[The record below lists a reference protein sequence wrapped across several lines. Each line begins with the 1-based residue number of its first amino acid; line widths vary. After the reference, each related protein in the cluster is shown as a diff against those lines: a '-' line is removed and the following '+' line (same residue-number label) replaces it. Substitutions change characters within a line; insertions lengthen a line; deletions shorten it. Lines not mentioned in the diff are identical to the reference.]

1 MALPRFNRVIFSFA
15 HDVIMAALTFA
26 VAMYLRLGGG
36 LFEIPAEP
44 WLVQMALF
52 VGSSIVA
59 FISMG
64 VYRGMWR
71 YTSVRDLG
79 NILQAVTLAVVI
91 FLTVSF
97 IFTRLDGMPR
107 SVAGIVWFVLVA
119 FMSGSR
125 LFVRLLQEG
134 RLDRFWNANH
144 QDRTNVLVIGASD
157 EAVLFIQSV
166 ISDRASPYHVV
177 GVLDEKGTR
186 TGREIHSVSILGNMS
201 DLRQVVADLKA
212 KNLAPARLIISKV
225 AGRSAGFESFLSEAQ
240 ALGLTL
246 SRLPSI
252 TELHENTGAQSNMR
266 PIALED
272 LLGRAETVLDRQA
285 ITSFMQNKRALVTGS
300 GGTIGSELTRQIAAL
315 KPNELVLVDSSEFN
329 LYSIELELRE
339 TFPQLAIHAQ
349 IADVRDAARINQI
362 FATFKPQIVFHAAAL
377 KHVPMAEV
385 NVRETLLTNV
395 IGTKNVAD
403 AAAHYNSDVM
413 VLISTDKAVRPANVM
428 GASKRIA
435 EHYCQAL
442 DHDNS
447 GKTRFLTVRF
457 GNVLGSTGSVVPRF
471 QAQLA
476 KGGPLTVT
484 HPDITRYFM
493 TVREAVELVLQAS
506 AHATTGIQERGKIMV
521 LDMGN
526 PVKIADLAKQMIRL
540 AGLKPDEDIKIVY
553 TGLRPGEKLYEELFL
568 DSEQLTPSGADG
580 VHLAAAAPK
589 AFSDVNNFITAL
601 GTKAQDANADEQVLR
616 NSITVLVPEFTGAQ
630 AEPQKKAVNG

>member
-1 MALPRFNRVIFSFA
+1 MALPRFNRVIFSFV
-15 HDVIMAALTFA
+15 HDVFMAALTFA

-44 WLVQMALF
+44 WLLQMLLF
-52 VGSSIVA
+52 VSSSILA
-59 FISMG
+59 FAITG
-64 VYRGMWR
+64 VYRGVWR

-79 NILQAVTLAVVI
+79 NILRAVTIAVAI
-91 FLTVSF
+91 FLPVSF
-97 IFTRLDGMPR
+97 LLTRLDGMPR

-125 LFVRLLQEG
+125 LFVRLLREG

-144 QDRTNVLVIGASD
+144 QDRTNVLVVGASD
-157 EAVLFIQSV
+157 EAVLFIQSS
-166 ISDRASPYHVV
+166 IADRASPYHVV

-186 TGREIHSVSILGNMS
+186 TGREIHSVSILGNM
-201 DLRQVVADLKA
+201 ADLKQVVNDLKA
-212 KNLAPARLIISKV
+212 RNLAPARLIISKV
-225 AGRSAGFESFLSEAQ
+225 AGRSAGFEQFLSEAQ

-252 TELHENTGAQSNMR
+252 TELHESAGSLSNVR

-272 LLGRAETVLDRQA
+272 LLGRAETVLNRNAMTAFVQH
-285 ITSFMQNKRALVTGS
+285 KRALVTGS

-315 KPNELVLVDSSEFN
+315 KPSELVLVDSSEFN
-329 LYSIELELRE
+329 LYAIELELRE
-339 TFPQLAIHAQ
+339 AFPMLNIQAQ
-349 IADVRDAARINQI
+349 IADVRDAQRINQI
-362 FATFKPQIVFHAAAL
+362 FATFKPNIVFHAAAL
-377 KHVPMAEV
+377 KHVPMAEA

-395 IGTKNVAD
+395 LGTKNVAD
-403 AAAHYNSDVM
+403 AAAQYNSDVM

-435 EHYCQAL
+435 EHYCQAF

-471 QAQLA
+471 QQQLA

-506 AHATTGIQERGKIMV
+506 AHATTGITERGKIMV

-526 PVKIADLAKQMIRL
+526 PMKIADLAKQMIRL

-553 TGLRPGEKLYEELFL
+553 TGLRPGEKLYEELFS
-568 DSEQLTPSGADG
+568 DSEKLTPSGADG

-589 AFSDVNNFITAL
+589 PFNDVNSFITSL
-601 GTKAQDANADEQVLR
+601 GAKAQDANTDEQLLR
-616 NSITVLVPEFTGAQ
+616 SEIVNLVPEFTGAQ
-630 AEPQKKAVNG
+630 TEQQKKIVNG

>member
-1 MALPRFNRVIFSFA
+1 MPRFNRVIFTFI
-15 HDVIMAALTFA
+15 HDVVIAAAAFA
-26 VAMYLRLGGG
+26 VAMYLRLGDM
-36 LFEIPAEP
+36 LFDIPAKP
-44 WLVQMALF
+44 WLIQLGIF
-52 VGSSIVA
+52 VACASASY
-59 FISMG
+59 FMTG
-64 VYRGMWR
+64 VYRGVWR
-71 YTSVRDLG
+71 YTSIRDLG
-79 NILQAVTLAVVI
+79 TILRTVTLAIVT
-91 FLTVSF
+91 FLAISF
-97 IFTRLDGMPR
+97 VLTRLDGMPR
-107 SVAGIVWFVLVA
+107 SVPGILWFVLLA

-125 LFVRLLQEG
+125 LLVRLLREG
-134 RLDRFWNANH
+134 RLDRFWNANK
-144 QDRTNVLVIGASD
+144 QDRMNVLVVGASS
-157 EAVLFIQSV
+157 EAELFIQSV
-166 ISDRASPYHVV
+166 ISDTGSPYHIV
-177 GVLDEKGTR
+177 GVLDDKGTR
-186 TGREIHSVSILGNMS
+186 MGRQIHSVSILGKM
-201 DLRQVVADLKA
+201 QDLKHVVQDL
-212 KNLAPARLIISKV
+212 KNKNNAPARLIISK
-225 AGRSAGFESFLSEAQ
+225 AASRAKGFEQFLSDAQ
-240 ALGLTL
+240 GLGLTL

-252 TELHENTGAQSNMR
+252 TELHENASMQQNVR

-285 ITSFMQNKRALVTGS
+285 ITSFVQNKRVLVTGS

-315 KPNELVLVDSSEFN
+315 KPSELILVDSSEFN

-339 TFPQLAIHAQ
+339 KFAELSIVAQ
-349 IADVRDAARINQI
+349 IADVRDAPRINQI
-362 FATFKPQIVFHAAAL
+362 FAQFKPQVVFHAAAL
-377 KHVPMAEV
+377 KHVPMAET
-385 NVRETLLTNV
+385 NVRETLLTNI

-403 AAAHYNSDVM
+403 AAAGANSDVM

-435 EHYCQAL
+435 EQYCQAL

-471 QAQLA
+471 QAQLE

-506 AHATTGIQERGKIMV
+506 AHATTAGTERGKIMV

-553 TGLRPGEKLYEELFL
+553 TGLRPGEKLYEELFC

-580 VHLAAAAPK
+580 VHLAAAAPQPFIQVNSLITSMGMK
-589 AFSDVNNFITAL
+589 AKDTGV
-601 GTKAQDANADEQVLR
+601 DEHSLR
-616 NSITVLVPEFTGAQ
+616 EAIAELVPEFTGIQ
-630 AEPQKKAVNG
+630 SQPDKKIARG